1 MAKANVANTLVVPTE
16 TTVFPY
22 YDDFSEEKNF
32 YRILFRPGYAVQARE
47 LTQLQTI
54 LQNQIERFGR
64 HIFENGS
71 MVIGGEVYY
80 VLNGYQTLNLS
91 PTYANTTIDVTRF
104 DENVIVSTDTANT
117 VKFRVVKTEK
127 ATDDQPP
134 LLHGK
139 YISGNFFPA
148 DAAATFVL
156 PSANVF
162 ANTAASNVHTGSSFA
177 GIKDS
182 IFFYNGYFIKVPS
195 QTIVI
200 SKFSQLANCRVGLQ
214 LNEAIVTEQSDS
226 TLLDPAQESFNYQAP
241 GASRYKADLTLS
253 YRDLDSEDDTKFIEL
268 ARIERG
274 VIKNLVKYPIY
285 SEIEEV
291 LARRTYDESGNY
303 TVKPFSLTMNED
315 KYDAVNNVAATLSP
329 GKAYVYGYEIE
340 TIGPKDISI
349 KKGRTLKSVDAFDL
363 NMNYGNYV
371 IVDGLRGVFDTS
383 VADVFDMHCVST
395 ADVKYDTVE
404 DYNRTKIGYG
414 RIKDLEFFSGDVDV
428 DARKYE
434 FYILDTNF
442 INISSNV
449 VATHGTSNVILFA
462 NNSLTRISGAY
473 DGALL
478 RVIDGPGA
486 GYSYNIASYNGS
498 SNTFT
503 LATPLFEALSS
514 TSNIA
519 IEFNFGSADSFVKSY
534 PYTSGATSNASAN
547 ISTLNK
553 SGSIASGAAFISEA
567 SLSTLLFPLPDTYI
581 AYGANGITNT
591 SYSYRRKYT
600 TTFTAG
606 VSTAI
611 QVDNNE
617 NMLGATSSSNIS
629 STIMNNFLVV
639 CTNKG
644 TSARANGDI
653 IKPTVVVSGSPEQA
667 IFSTGNT
674 DPNDTFSATVFV
686 KVEFDPGVVPKQKTL
701 RLMKSDVMS
710 SNTPTYLYNPATGSS
725 ANVYLTD
732 GQVIITEPSRQVGVR
747 ESLYIT
753 DVAAVKIYDMNG
765 AEVQGLNIPPAGT
778 DLIDFN
784 DVTDRYELD
793 SGQRE
798 NYYDHATIRLK
809 PNYAA
814 CRGPLIVCCRYY
826 EHSAISSGG
835 GGYFSV
841 DSYPNL
847 STSIYENGKYIGD
860 GYSIIPQFV
869 KTDGTVVELRDCI
882 DFRPSRENATNTSP
896 NFTLQ
901 GVKIPLPTTDFELD
915 YEYYLGRRDLIV
927 IDKNKQFLVVEGIPS
942 KYPQEPTAP
951 ATAMVLY
958 SLGIPPYTEYP
969 SNVSVKYID
978 NKRYTMR
985 DIGQIE
991 KRVENL
997 EYYVSLST
1005 LEKNALDIT
1014 IPDVDGLDRTKYGI
1028 FVDSFTSHVLG
1039 NPNSEDYACAMNFR
1053 EGWLQNQTETLGIKL
1068 KANTDSNEWSG
1079 CTLTSNKV
1087 ILDYN
1092 ETEYIS
1098 QSVASK
1104 FAPLAEFLY
1113 GGFEGNIIMSPE
1125 SDNWYSTK
1133 KAPDIIFTDDGV
1145 GQVTTRQ
1152 TLQSIV
1158 NSQSR

>member
-22 YDDFSEEKNF
+22 YDDFNEEKNF

-71 MVIGGEVYY
+71 MVIGGEVFYS
-80 VLNGYQTLNLS
+80 LDGYATINLS
-91 PTYANTTIDVTRF
+91 STYANTNIDIESF
-104 DENVIVSTDTANT
+104 DEKIIVSTDSANT
-117 VKFRVVKTEK
+117 VKFKVVKVEAATE
-127 ATDDQPP
+127 DQPP
-134 LLHGK
+134 LLHGS
-139 YISGNFFPA
+139 YLSGNFFRP
-148 DAAATFVL
+148 DGTSTLVIKDE
-156 PSANVF
+156 NVF
-162 ANTAASNVHTGSSFA
+162 ANTASSNVSSGSSFA

-195 QTIVI
+195 QTIVV
-200 SKFSQLANCRVGLQ
+200 SKFSQLANCRIGLQ
-214 LNEAIVTEQSDS
+214 LNESIVTEQSDS

-241 GASRYKADLTLS
+241 GASRYKADLIFS
-253 YRDLDSEDDTKFIEL
+253 SRSLDSEDDSKFIEL

-274 VIKNLVKYPIY
+274 IIKNIVKYPIY

-303 TVKPFSLTMNED
+303 TVKPFNLTMNED
-315 KYDAVNNVAATLSP
+315 KFDAVNNVAATLSP

-340 TIGPKDISI
+340 TTGPTDLSI
-349 KKGRTLKSVDAFDL
+349 KKGRTLKSVDAWDL

-395 ADVKYDTVE
+395 ADVKYDTSE

-442 INISSNV
+442 INISSNIAYASGNTIV
-449 VATHGTSNVILFA
+449 LYG
-462 NNSLTRISGAY
+462 NNLLTRSNGAY

-478 RVIDGPGA
+478 RITGGAGA
-486 GYSYNIASYNGS
+486 GYTYNIASYNGY

-503 LATPLFEALSS
+503 LATTLFETPTNASQA
-514 TSNIA
+514 A
-519 IEFNFGSADSFVKSY
+519 IEFNFGSADSFIKKY

-547 ISTLNK
+547 ISTLSK
-553 SGSIASGAAFISEA
+553 SGSIATGAAFISES

-581 AYGANGITNT
+581 AYGANGITNA
-591 SYSYRRKYT
+591 SYSYRRKYN

-606 VSTAI
+606 VSSAI

-639 CTNKG
+639 CTDKG
-644 TSARANGDI
+644 ISARANGDI

-667 IFSTGNT
+667 VFDTGSA
-674 DPNDTFSATVFV
+674 DPNDTFTATVFA
-686 KVEFDPGVVPKQKTL
+686 KVEFDPGVTPKQKTL
-701 RLMKSDVMS
+701 YLMKSDVMS
-710 SNTPTYLYNPATGSS
+710 SNTPVYLYNAATGSS

-732 GQVIITEPSRQVGVR
+732 GQVLITEPSREVGVR
-747 ESLYIT
+747 ESLYIS
-753 DVAAVKIYDMNG
+753 DVSAVRIYDLNG
-765 AEVQGLNIPPAGT
+765 AEVDGLNIPPAGA
-778 DLIDFN
+778 DLSGFS
-784 DVTDRYELD
+784 DVTNRYELD
-793 SGQRE
+793 SGQRD
-798 NYYDHATIRLK
+798 NFYDHASIRLK

-814 CRGPLIVCCRYY
+814 CRGPLLVCCRYY

-841 DSYPNL
+841 DSYPSL
-847 STSIYENGKYIGD
+847 TTSLYENGAYIGD

-869 KTDGTVVELRDCI
+869 KNDGTVVELRDCI
-882 DFRPSRENATNTSP
+882 DFRPTRQNATNTSP

-915 YEYYLGRRDLIV
+915 YEYYLGRKDLIV

-969 SNVSVKYID
+969 SNVSIKYID

-1068 KANTDSNEWSG
+1068 KANSDSGEWAG
-1079 CTLTSNKV
+1079 CTVTSNKI
-1087 ILDYN
+1087 ILNYN
-1092 ETEYIS
+1092 EVEYIS
-1098 QSVASK
+1098 QTVASK

-1145 GQVTTRQ
+1145 GQVTTQQ
-1152 TLQSIV
+1152 TLRSIV